1 MASEESVHR
10 LDGSSGIE
18 KGGLVIMKKTKNQQD
33 EAMAPPK
40 ASLFGLDKL
49 ASQKRKEADANEVES
64 KKSRSGGKSDK
75 SSRYYRER
83 GDDTPSHPGGV
94 STPVRD
100 TLRKHRDKKDRGVY
114 AGSRKK
120 EPREREKD
128 YREHRR
134 YNRENERSDRS
145 RRSERERRAREW
157 EETPS
162 RSSTTGDIATPNI
175 YRKETPSQQRW
186 DEDDPTP
193 LKKSSWDLPTPRSH
207 SGRDGRSERYSSSRH
222 SERSAD
228 RRHRNK
234 DETPLP
240 TPSYKYNSWMKDKK
254 KLSAY
259 TPLPGA
265 TDTDEGYDDTHNPF
279 ADTSDEYAMKKEKE
293 LEVSEKL

>member
-114 AGSRKK
+114 AGSSKK
-120 EPREREKD
+120 EPRERE
-128 YREHRR
+128 
-134 YNRENERSDRS
+134 
-145 RRSERERRAREW
+145 
-157 EETPS
+157 

-240 TPSYKYNSWMKDKK
+240 TPSYKYNSWMKIEEETQRIH
-254 KLSAY
+254 SI
-259 TPLPGA
+259 TR
-265 TDTDEGYDDTHNPF
+265 GYRHWW
-279 ADTSDEYAMKKEKE
+279 AS
-293 LEVSEKL
+293 L